1 MKPPTLPVA
10 DLPFVDLPFVDLKAQ
25 QRRLG
30 GRIRARIDAVLGHRQ
45 FILGPEV
52 TELEAALARF
62 TGAAHAIGVSSGTDA
77 LLIALMA
84 EGIGAGAAVFM
95 PAFGFAATAEVALA
109 LGAEPVFVDV
119 GPQSFNI
126 DAQDLERRVGAVLTA
141 GRLTPAAVIAVDLF
155 GLPADYAA
163 LENVARRHRLLVLA
177 DAAQSFGGRVG
188 EVPVGRLAPVTATSF
203 YPSKPLGCYGDGGAI
218 FTGDGERAARMRS
231 IRVHGQGADPSDIV
245 RLGVNGRLD
254 TIQAA
259 ILLAKL
265 EVFAEELAA
274 RETLAAL
281 YDQGLKDLVAAPPR
295 LPGRQSAWA
304 VYSILTDRRDQV
316 RQALAGEGIPT
327 MTYYPRPLHLQP
339 AFERFGDGM
348 GSLPISEGLSAR
360 ILSLPFHPYM
370 ERDVA
375 GRIIDAVARA
385 LK

>member
-1 MKPPTLPVA
+1 MKPPTI
-10 DLPFVDLPFVDLKAQ
+10 PFVDLKAQ
-25 QRRLG
+25 QQRLK
-30 GRIRARIDAVLGHRQ
+30 GRIEARIGAVLDHCE

-52 TELEAALARF
+52 TELEAALVRF

-95 PAFGFAATAEVALA
+95 PAFGFAATAEVGLA
-109 LGAEPVFVDV
+109 LGARPVFVDV
-119 GPQSFNI
+119 EPESFNI
-126 DAQDLERRVGAVLTA
+126 DAEDLDRRIGAVLTA
-141 GRLTPAAVIAVDLF
+141 GRLTPAAVIPVDLF

-163 LENVARRHRLLVLA
+163 IQNVAGRHRLLVLA
-177 DAAQSFGGRVG
+177 DAAQSFGGGIG

-218 FTGDGERAARMRS
+218 ITGDDERAARMRA
-231 IRVHGQGADPSDIV
+231 IRVHGQGADRSDIV

-274 RETLAAL
+274 RESLAAL
-281 YDQGLKDLVAAPPR
+281 YDQGLKDLVATPAR
-295 LPGRQSAWA
+295 IPGRRCAWA
-304 VYSILTDRRDQV
+304 VYSILTDRRDHL
-316 RQALAGEGIPT
+316 REALAVEGIPT
-327 MTYYPRPLHLQP
+327 TIYYPRPLHLQP

-348 GSLPISEGLSAR
+348 GSLPVSEGLSAK
-360 ILSLPFHPYM
+360 ILSLPIHPYM
-370 ERDVA
+370 DRDVA
-375 GRIIDAVARA
+375 ERIIDAVARA
-385 LK
+385 LG

>member
-1 MKPPTLPVA
+1 MTPPPI
-10 DLPFVDLPFVDLKAQ
+10 PFADLPFVDLKAQ
-25 QRRLG
+25 QRRLK
-30 GRIRARIDAVLGHRQ
+30 GRIEARIGAVLDHCE

-119 GPQSFNI
+119 EPQSFNI
-126 DAQDLERRVGAVLTA
+126 DAQDLERRIGAVLTA
-141 GRLTPAAVIAVDLF
+141 GRLTPAAVMPVDLF

-163 LENVARRHRLLVLA
+163 LDDIAGRHGLLVLA
-177 DAAQSFGGRVG
+177 DAAQSFGGAIG

-218 FTGDGERAARMRS
+218 ITGDDERAARIRS
-231 IRVHGQGADPSDIV
+231 VRVHGQGADRSDIV

-254 TIQAA
+254 TLQAA

-274 RETLAAL
+274 RSTLADL
-281 YDQGLKDLVAAPPR
+281 YDQGLKDLVTTPAR
-295 LPGRQSAWA
+295 IPGRRSAWA
-304 VYSILTDRRDQV
+304 VYSILTDRRDRV

-327 MTYYPRPLHLQP
+327 MIYYPRPLHLQP
-339 AFERFGDGM
+339 AFERFGDGI
-348 GSLPISEGLSAR
+348 GSLPVSEGLSAK
-360 ILSLPFHPYM
+360 ILSLPIHPYM
-370 ERDVA
+370 DRDVA
-375 GRIIDAVARA
+375 ERIVDAVARA
-385 LK
+385 LG

>member
-1 MKPPTLPVA
+1 MTPPPI
-10 DLPFVDLPFVDLKAQ
+10 PFADLPFVDLKAQ
-25 QRRLG
+25 QRRLK
-30 GRIRARIDAVLGHRQ
+30 GRIEARIGAVLDHCE

-119 GPQSFNI
+119 EPQSFNI
-126 DAQDLERRVGAVLTA
+126 DAQDLERRIGAVLTA
-141 GRLTPAAVIAVDLF
+141 GRLTPAAVMPVDLF

-163 LENVARRHRLLVLA
+163 LDDIAGRHGLLVLA
-177 DAAQSFGGRVG
+177 DAAQSFGGAIG

-218 FTGDGERAARMRS
+218 ITGDDERAARIRS
-231 IRVHGQGADPSDIV
+231 VRVHGQGADRSDIV

-254 TIQAA
+254 TLQAA

-274 RETLAAL
+274 RSTLADL
-281 YDQGLKDLVAAPPR
+281 YDQGLKDLVTTPAR
-295 LPGRQSAWA
+295 IPGRQSAWA
-304 VYSILTDRRDQV
+304 VYSILTDRRDRV

-327 MTYYPRPLHLQP
+327 MIYYPRPLHLQP
-339 AFERFGDGM
+339 AFERFGDGI
-348 GSLPISEGLSAR
+348 GSLPVSEGLSTK
-360 ILSLPFHPYM
+360 ILSLPIHPYM
-370 ERDVA
+370 DRDVA
-375 GRIIDAVARA
+375 ERIIDAVARA
-385 LK
+385 LG

>member
-1 MKPPTLPVA
+1 MKPPTI
-10 DLPFVDLPFVDLKAQ
+10 PFVDLPFVDLKAQ

-30 GRIRARIDAVLGHRQ
+30 DRIGARIGAVLDHRQ

-52 TELEAALARF
+52 AELEAELADF

-109 LGAEPVFVDV
+109 LGAAPVFVDV
-119 GPQSFNI
+119 EPRNFNI
-126 DAQDLERRVGAVLTA
+126 DPEDLERRIGAVLTA

-163 LENVARRHRLLVLA
+163 LDGIARRHRLLVLA
-177 DAAQSFGGRVG
+177 DAAQSFGGRIG
-188 EVPVGRLAPVTATSF
+188 DVPVGRLAPVTATSF
-203 YPSKPLGCYGDGGAI
+203 YPSKPLGCYGDGGAL
-218 FTGDGERAARMRS
+218 FTGDDDRAARIRS
-231 IRVHGQGADPSDIV
+231 IRVHGQGADPSDIA

-265 EVFAEELAA
+265 ELFAEELAA
-274 RETLAAL
+274 REALAAL
-281 YDQGLKDLVAAPPR
+281 YDQGLKDVVATPPR
-295 LPGRQSAWA
+295 MPGRQSAWA
-304 VYSILTDRRDQV
+304 VYSILTDRRDRL

-327 MTYYPRPLHLQP
+327 MTYYQRPLHLQP
-339 AFERFGDGM
+339 AFERYGDGP
-348 GSLPISEGLSAR
+348 GSLPIAEGLCAR
-360 ILSLPFHPYM
+360 ILSLPMHPYM

-375 GRIIDAVARA
+375 GRIVDAVARA

>member
-1 MKPPTLPVA
+1 MKPPTI
-10 DLPFVDLPFVDLKAQ
+10 PFVDLKAQ
-25 QRRLG
+25 QQRLK
-30 GRIRARIDAVLGHRQ
+30 GRIEARIAAVLDHCE

-52 TELEAALARF
+52 TELEAALVRF

-119 GPQSFNI
+119 EPQSFNI
-126 DAQDLERRVGAVLTA
+126 DAQDLERRIGAVLTA
-141 GRLTPAAVIAVDLF
+141 GRLTPAAVMPVDLF

-163 LENVARRHRLLVLA
+163 IENVAGRHRLLVLA
-177 DAAQSFGGRVG
+177 DAAQSFGGGIG

-218 FTGDGERAARMRS
+218 ITGDDERAARMRA
-231 IRVHGQGADPSDIV
+231 IRVHGQGADRSDIV

-274 RETLAAL
+274 RESLAAL
-281 YDQGLKDLVAAPPR
+281 YDQGLKDLVATPAR
-295 LPGRQSAWA
+295 VPGRRCAWA
-304 VYSILTDRRDQV
+304 VYSILTDRRDHL

-327 MTYYPRPLHLQP
+327 MIYYPRPLHLQP

-348 GSLPISEGLSAR
+348 GSLPVSEGLSAK
-360 ILSLPFHPYM
+360 ILSLPIHPYM
-370 ERDVA
+370 DRDVA
-375 GRIIDAVARA
+375 ERIIDAVARA
-385 LK
+385 LG

>member
-1 MKPPTLPVA
+1 M
-10 DLPFVDLPFVDLKAQ
+10 KAQ
-25 QRRLG
+25 QQRLG
-30 GRIRARIDAVLGHRQ
+30 GRIRARVGAVLDQCQ

-84 EGIGAGAAVFM
+84 EGIGAGDAVFM
-95 PAFGFAATAEVALA
+95 PAFGFAATAEVAVA

-119 GPQSFNI
+119 EPESFNI
-126 DAQDLERRVGAVLTA
+126 DAQDLDRRVGAVLSE
-141 GRLTPAAVIAVDLF
+141 GRLAPAAVIAVDLF

-163 LENVARRHRLLVLA
+163 IENVAGRHRLLVLA

-188 EVPVGRLAPVTATSF
+188 EVPVGRLAAVTATGC
-203 YPSKPLGCYGDGGAI
+203 YPSKPLGWYGDGGAI

-231 IRVHGQGADPSDIV
+231 IRVHGQGTDPSDIV

>member
-1 MKPPTLPVA
+1 MTPPPIPLA
-10 DLPFVDLPFVDLKAQ
+10 DLPFVDLKAQ
-25 QRRLG
+25 QRRLK
-30 GRIRARIDAVLGHRQ
+30 GRIEARIGAVLDHCE

-119 GPQSFNI
+119 EPQSFNI
-126 DAQDLERRVGAVLTA
+126 DAQDLERRIGAVLTA
-141 GRLTPAAVIAVDLF
+141 GRLTPAAVMPVDLF

-163 LENVARRHRLLVLA
+163 LDDIARRHRLLVLA
-177 DAAQSFGGRVG
+177 DAAQSFGGRIG
-188 EVPVGRLAPVTATSF
+188 DVPVGRLAPVTATSF

-218 FTGDGERAARMRS
+218 FTGDDDRAARMRS
-231 IRVHGQGADPSDIV
+231 IRVHGQGTDPSDIV

-265 EVFAEELAA
+265 ELFADELAA
-274 RETLAAL
+274 REALAAL
-281 YDQGLKDLVAAPPR
+281 YGQGLKDVVATPPHI
-295 LPGRQSAWA
+295 PGHQSAWA
-304 VYSILTDRRDQV
+304 VYSILTDRRDHL

-327 MTYYPRPLHLQP
+327 MTYYQRPLHLQP

-348 GSLPISEGLSAR
+348 GSLPISEGLCAR
-360 ILSLPFHPYM
+360 ILSLPIHPYM
-370 ERDVA
+370 DRDVA
-375 GRIIDAVARA
+375 ERIIDAVARA

>member
-1 MKPPTLPVA
+1 MKPA
-10 DLPFVDLPFVDLKAQ
+10 AIPFVDLKAQ
-25 QRRLG
+25 RHRLK
-30 GRIRARIDAVLGHRQ
+30 GRIEARIGAVLDHCE

-52 TELEAALARF
+52 TELEAALVRF

-95 PAFGFAATAEVALA
+95 PAFGFAATAEAALA

-119 GPQSFNI
+119 EPQSFNI
-126 DAQDLERRVGAVLTA
+126 DAQDLDRRIGAVLTA
-141 GRLTPAAVIAVDLF
+141 GRLVPAAVIPVDLF

-163 LENVARRHRLLVLA
+163 IQNVAGRHRLLVLA
-177 DAAQSFGGRVG
+177 DAAQSFGGGIG
-188 EVPVGRLAPVTATSF
+188 EAPVGRLAPVTATSF

-218 FTGDGERAARMRS
+218 FTGDDDRAARMRS
-231 IRVHGQGADPSDIV
+231 IRVHGQDADRPDIV
-245 RLGVNGRLD
+245 HLGVNGRLD

-274 RETLAAL
+274 RSTLAAL
-281 YDQGLKDLVAAPPR
+281 YDQGLKELVATPPR
-295 LPGRQSAWA
+295 IPGRQSAWA

-327 MTYYPRPLHLQP
+327 MIYYPRPLHLQP

-348 GSLPISEGLSAR
+348 GSLPVSEGLSAR
-360 ILSLPFHPYM
+360 ILSLPIHPYM
-370 ERDVA
+370 DRDVA
-375 GRIIDAVARA
+375 RRIIDAVARA
-385 LK
+385 LE

>member
-1 MKPPTLPVA
+1 LA
-10 DLPFVDLPFVDLKAQ
+10 DLPFVDLKAQ

-30 GRIRARIDAVLGHRQ
+30 DRIRARIGAVLDHCE

-119 GPQSFNI
+119 EPQSFNI
-126 DAQDLERRVGAVLTA
+126 DAQDLERRIALVAKE
-141 GRLTPAAVIAVDLF
+141 GRLTPAAVMPVDLF

-163 LENVARRHRLLVLA
+163 LDGIAGRHGLLVLA
-177 DAAQSFGGRVG
+177 DAAQSFGGAIG

-218 FTGDGERAARMRS
+218 ITGDDERAARIRS
-231 IRVHGQGADPSDIV
+231 VRVHGQGADRSDIV

-254 TIQAA
+254 TLQAA

-274 RETLAAL
+274 RATVADL
-281 YDQGLKDLVAAPPR
+281 YDQGLKDLVTTPAR
-295 LPGRQSAWA
+295 IPGRRSAWA
-304 VYSILTDRRDQV
+304 VYSILSDRRDRV

-327 MTYYPRPLHLQP
+327 MIYYPRPLHLQP
-339 AFERFGDGM
+339 AFERFGDGL
-348 GSLPISEGLSAR
+348 GSLPVAEGLSAK
-360 ILSLPFHPYM
+360 ILSLPIHPYM
-370 ERDVA
+370 DRDVA
-375 GRIIDAVARA
+375 ERIIDAVARA

>member
-1 MKPPTLPVA
+1 M
-10 DLPFVDLPFVDLKAQ
+10 PFVDLKAQ

-30 GRIRARIDAVLGHRQ
+30 GRIRARIDAVLGHRE

-119 GPQSFNI
+119 EPESFNI
-126 DAQDLERRVGAVLTA
+126 DAQDLDRRVGAVLTA
-141 GRLTPAAVIAVDLF
+141 GRLAPAAVIAVDLF

-177 DAAQSFGGRVG
+177 DAAQSFGGRIG

-218 FTGDGERAARMRS
+218 FTGDDDRAARMRS

-254 TIQAA
+254 TLQAA

-295 LPGRQSAWA
+295 IPGRQCAWA
-304 VYSILTDRRDQV
+304 VYSILTDRRDQL

-339 AFERFGDGM
+339 AFERYGDGM
-348 GSLPISEGLSAR
+348 GSLPISEGLCAR
-360 ILSLPFHPYM
+360 ILSLPMHPYM
-370 ERDVA
+370 DRDTA

>member
-1 MKPPTLPVA
+1 VKPPTIPL
-10 DLPFVDLPFVDLKAQ
+10 VDLPFVDLKAQ
-25 QRRLG
+25 QQRLG
-30 GRIRARIDAVLGHRQ
+30 DRIGARIGAVLDHGR

-52 TELEAALARF
+52 SELEAELARF
-62 TGAAHAIGVSSGTDA
+62 TGAGHAIGVSSGTDA

-84 EGIGAGAAVFM
+84 EGIGAGTAVFM
-95 PAFGFAATAEVALA
+95 PAFSFAATAEVAVA

-119 GPQSFNI
+119 EPESFNI
-126 DAQDLERRVGAVLTA
+126 DAQDLERRIDAVLRE
-141 GRLTPAAVIAVDLF
+141 GRLAPAAVIPVDLF

-163 LENVARRHRLLVLA
+163 IDEVAGRHRLLVLA
-177 DAAQSFGGRVG
+177 DAAQSFGGRIG

-218 FTGDGERAARMRS
+218 FTIDDGRAARIRS

-265 EVFAEELAA
+265 ELFAEELAA
-274 RETLAAL
+274 REALAAL
-281 YDQGLKDLVAAPPR
+281 YDQGLKDVVATPAR
-295 LPGRQSAWA
+295 IGGRQSAWA
-304 VYSILTDRRDQV
+304 VYSILSDRRDHL
-316 RQALAGEGIPT
+316 RQTLAGEGIPT

-339 AFERFGDGM
+339 AFERFGDGK
-348 GSLPISEGLSAR
+348 GSLPIAEGLSAR

-375 GRIIDAVARA
+375 GRIIDAVVRA

>member
-1 MKPPTLPVA
+1 MKPPII
-10 DLPFVDLPFVDLKAQ
+10 PFVDLKAQ

-30 GRIRARIDAVLGHRQ
+30 DRIGARIAAVLDHRQ

-52 TELEAALARF
+52 AELEAELARF

-95 PAFGFAATAEVALA
+95 PAFGFAATAEVAVA

-119 GPQSFNI
+119 EPRSFNI
-126 DAQDLERRVGAVLTA
+126 DAQDLERRVALVA
-141 GRLTPAAVIAVDLF
+141 KEGRLAPAAVIAVDLF

-163 LENVARRHRLLVLA
+163 IDDIARSHGLWVLA
-177 DAAQSFGGRVG
+177 DAAQSFGGGIG

-203 YPSKPLGCYGDGGAI
+203 YPSKPLGCYGDGGAL
-218 FTGDGERAARMRS
+218 FTGDGDRAARIRS
-231 IRVHGQGADPSDIV
+231 IRVHGQGADPSEIV

-265 EVFAEELAA
+265 ELFAEELAA
-274 RETLAAL
+274 REALATL
-281 YDQGLKDLVAAPPR
+281 YDRGLKDLVATPPR
-295 LPGRQSAWA
+295 IPGRRSAWA
-304 VYSILTDRRDQV
+304 VYSILTDRRDRL

-327 MTYYPRPLHLQP
+327 MTYYQRPLHLQP
-339 AFERFGDGM
+339 AFERYGDGP
-348 GSLPISEGLSAR
+348 GSLPIAEGLSAR
-360 ILSLPFHPYM
+360 ILSLPMHPYM
-370 ERDVA
+370 DRDAA
-375 GRIIDAVARA
+375 GRIVDAVARA

>member
-1 MKPPTLPVA
+1 MTPPPIPLA
-10 DLPFVDLPFVDLKAQ
+10 DLPFVDLKAQ
-25 QRRLG
+25 QRRLK
-30 GRIRARIDAVLGHRQ
+30 GRIEARIGAVLDHCE

-52 TELEAALARF
+52 IELEAALARF

-95 PAFGFAATAEVALA
+95 PAFGFAATAEGALA

-119 GPQSFNI
+119 EPESFNI
-126 DAQDLERRVGAVLTA
+126 DAQDLERRIALVAKE
-141 GRLTPAAVIAVDLF
+141 GRLTPAAVMPVDLF

-163 LENVARRHRLLVLA
+163 LDGIAGRHGLLVLA
-177 DAAQSFGGRVG
+177 DAAQSFGGAIG
-188 EVPVGRLAPVTATSF
+188 GVPVGRLAPVTATSF

-218 FTGDGERAARMRS
+218 ITGDDERAARIRS
-231 IRVHGQGADPSDIV
+231 VRVHGQGADRSDIV

-254 TIQAA
+254 TLQAA

-274 RETLAAL
+274 RSTVAAL
-281 YDQGLKDLVAAPPR
+281 YDQGLKDLVATPAR
-295 LPGRQSAWA
+295 IPGRQSAWA
-304 VYSILTDRRDQV
+304 VYSILTDRRDRV

-327 MTYYPRPLHLQP
+327 MIYYPRPLHLQP
-339 AFERFGDGM
+339 AFERFGDGI
-348 GSLPISEGLSAR
+348 GSLPVSEGLSAK

-370 ERDVA
+370 DRDVA
-375 GRIIDAVARA
+375 ERIIDAVARA
-385 LK
+385 LG

>member
-1 MKPPTLPVA
+1 MKPA
-10 DLPFVDLPFVDLKAQ
+10 AIPFVDLKAQ
-25 QRRLG
+25 RERLE
-30 GRIRARIDAVLGHRQ
+30 GRIEARVGAVLDHCQ

-52 TELEAALARF
+52 AELETELARF

-84 EGIGAGAAVFM
+84 EGIGAGDAVFM

-109 LGAEPVFVDV
+109 LGAKPVFVDV
-119 GPQSFNI
+119 EPESFNI
-126 DAQDLERRVGAVLTA
+126 DAEDLDRRVALVA
-141 GRLTPAAVIAVDLF
+141 KEGRLAPRAVIAVDLF

-163 LENVARRHRLLVLA
+163 LDDIARRHGLFVLA
-177 DAAQSFGGRVG
+177 DAAQSFGGRIGDVL
-188 EVPVGRLAPVTATSF
+188 VGRLAPVTATSF

-218 FTGDGERAARMRS
+218 LTGDGERAARMRS
-231 IRVHGQGADPSDIV
+231 IRVHGQGADQADIV

-274 RETLAAL
+274 RSTLAAL
-281 YDQGLKDLVAAPPR
+281 YDQGLKDLVATPPR
-295 LPGRQSAWA
+295 IPGRQSAWA

-316 RQALAGEGIPT
+316 RQALAGEGIPS
-327 MTYYPRPLHLQP
+327 MTYYQRPLHLQP

-348 GSLPISEGLSAR
+348 GSLPVSEGLSAK
-360 ILSLPFHPYM
+360 ILSLPIHPYM
-370 ERDVA
+370 DRDVA
-375 GRIIDAVARA
+375 GRVIDAVARA
-385 LK
+385 LG

>member
-1 MKPPTLPVA
+1 VKPPTI
-10 DLPFVDLPFVDLKAQ
+10 PFVDLKAQ
-25 QRRLG
+25 QQRLG
-30 GRIRARIDAVLGHRQ
+30 GRIGARVGAVLEHGR

-52 TELEAALARF
+52 SELEAALARF
-62 TGAAHAIGVSSGTDA
+62 TGAGHAIGVSSGTDA

-95 PAFGFAATAEVALA
+95 PAFSFAATAEVAVA
-109 LGAEPVFVDV
+109 LGAAPVFVDV
-119 GPQSFNI
+119 EPESFNI
-126 DAQDLERRVGAVLTA
+126 DAQDLDRRIGAVLRE
-141 GRLTPAAVIAVDLF
+141 GRLAPAAVIPVDLF

-163 LENVARRHRLLVLA
+163 IDKVAGRHGMLVLA
-177 DAAQSFGGRVG
+177 DAAQSFGGRIG

-218 FTGDGERAARMRS
+218 FTVDDGRAARIRS

-265 EVFAEELAA
+265 ELFAEELAA
-274 RETLAAL
+274 RESLADI
-281 YDQGLKDLVAAPPR
+281 YDQGLKDVVATPAR
-295 LPGRQSAWA
+295 IGGRKSAWA
-304 VYSILTDRRDQV
+304 VYSILSDRRDHL

-339 AFERFGDGM
+339 AFERFGDGQ
-348 GSLPISEGLSAR
+348 GSLPITEGLSAR

-385 LK
+385 LG